1 MKKLFSVTVSLLL
14 LAGCSE
20 KKAYEQALL
29 EQMQKEQDVKDY
41 NIAPEEM
48 VKCMFETTSDKMPGF
63 FVYDPYRRLT
73 YERYAKML
81 NASKAPDPKKAFDD
95 LAKEFGSP
103 KKLAEA
109 HTLYTESIMDC
120 YSLINDKRDVVE
132 SDAAK
137 SAAQST
143 SPNESQSQ
151 QPAK

>member
-1 MKKLFSVTVSLLL
+1 MKKFFSVAVSVLL

-48 VKCMFETTSDKMPGF
+48 AKCMFENTSEKMPGF
-63 FVYDPYRRLT
+63 FTYDPYRRLT

-81 NASKAPDPKKAFDD
+81 NASKAPDPKKALDD

-109 HTLYTESIMDC
+109 HSLYTESIMDC
-120 YSLINDKRDVVE
+120 YALINDKRLVAE
-132 SDAAK
+132 PDAAK
-137 SAAQST
+137 PEAQPQT
-143 SPNESQSQ
+143 QPQ
-151 QPAK
+151 QPIK